1 MIVDDHAGMRR
12 VLKHMLLF
20 AIKEPVEIIECESGE
35 EAVIEYGLNHPD
47 CVLMDFELRKMN
59 GFEATHLI
67 YKEDK
72 NAKIVIVTSY
82 NSPSMKKKAQKLHV
96 QGFVSKDNL
105 SELNEIL
112 QSITY
117 K

>member
-1 MIVDDHAGMRR
+1 MKIMIVDDHAGMRR

-82 NSPSMKKKAQKLHV
+82 NSPSMKKGTKTTRSR
-96 QGFVSKDNL
+96 FCI
-105 SELNEIL
+105 ER
-112 QSITY
+112 QSL
-117 K
+117 